1 MKLTSLNATTEVLME
16 NGSYKRL
23 KDIEPNERVALGGNV
38 LNIKKVNDS
47 DLYLYDNLITQGDQA
62 VFENDKWVLVRNSKK
77 GAPFKEKAE
86 MVFIETKNH
95 LLVTRNR
102 IWYNNL
108 GSKNLDYKLEVLNQ
122 NKPVNEKL
130 IRFLNDYFEDDKNK
144 FKEIKTPF

>member
-1 MKLTSLNATTEVLME
+1 
-16 NGSYKRL
+16 
-23 KDIEPNERVALGGNV
+23 
-38 LNIKKVNDS
+38 
-47 DLYLYDNLITQGDQA
+47 
-62 VFENDKWVLVRNSKK
+62 
-77 GAPFKEKAE
+77 

-122 NKPVNEKL
+122 NKSVNEKL